1 MPPHAA
7 YDVVIAGGGLAGLT
21 LARQLRME
29 APELRVFVAERR
41 THPAPEAAFKVG
53 ESTVEISAHYFRT
66 RLRLASHLREQQLEK
81 FGLRYFFP
89 TPDNRKIDERFE
101 LGPPCFPPVPSFQL
115 DRGRLENM
123 LLAAGRESGIEIQD
137 AARVTG
143 VHLGQPHRIEV
154 TDGSGSREIHARWL
168 VDATGR
174 HGLLRRRLQLDRAVG
189 HTANASWFRVPARVK
204 IDDWSTSKG
213 WRARV
218 PLANRWLST
227 NHLMGRGYWVWLIP
241 LGSGSTSIGI
251 VADEALHPFSRINRF
266 DRALDWLR
274 EFEPQC
280 AAVTEEHADTLEDFL
295 ALRHFAHG
303 CRQVYSADRWALIG
317 EAGPFT
323 DPFYSPGSD
332 FIAMGNDFTAD
343 LIRRDIAGEDVSARA
358 VTFNELY
365 LRLFDGFLR
374 LYEGQYAIMGNAQV
388 MTCKIAWDNACYWSV
403 PALLF
408 YQQRLRDP
416 AFMGS
421 IDLLMRR
428 FFVLHARMQQ
438 YFRAWHERDERLYG
452 EGFTSVVAL
461 ERLRQLQAGLG
472 DASEDDDDLRDR
484 VVNNLLWL
492 ERFAGAIQ
500 GLARENGVEGA
511 EVDRILSLADF
522 RQASLDVEAFRAP
535 LANRPLVLR
544 PRSPVLRPRSEVLG
558 LCPAS
563 PEWASVDENWNW
575 ELRTE
580 DCGLMIRTEDPGPGM
595 KDWGRVTRPR
605 AAPLPRRCRQR
616 PTTSRRRT
624 RPERPWPRW
633 PPRRRRIPGR

>member
-1 MPPHAA
+1 M
-7 YDVVIAGGGLAGLT
+7 
-21 LARQLRME
+21 
-29 APELRVFVAERR
+29 
-41 THPAPEAAFKVG
+41 
-53 ESTVEISAHYFRT
+53 
-66 RLRLASHLREQQLEK
+66 
-81 FGLRYFFP
+81 
-89 TPDNRKIDERFE
+89 
-101 LGPPCFPPVPSFQL
+101 
-115 DRGRLENM
+115 
-123 LLAAGRESGIEIQD
+123 
-137 AARVTG
+137 
-143 VHLGQPHRIEV
+143 
-154 TDGSGSREIHARWL
+154 
-168 VDATGR
+168 
-174 HGLLRRRLQLDRAVG
+174 
-189 HTANASWFRVPARVK
+189 
-204 IDDWSTSKG
+204 
-213 WRARV
+213 
-218 PLANRWLST
+218 
-227 NHLMGRGYWVWLIP
+227 
-241 LGSGSTSIGI
+241 
-251 VADEALHPFSRINRF
+251 
-266 DRALDWLR
+266 
-274 EFEPQC
+274 
-280 AAVTEEHADTLEDFL
+280 EDFL

-472 DASEDDDDLRDR
+472 DASEDDNDLRDR

-535 LANRPLVLR
+535 LANRP
-544 PRSPVLRPRSEVLG
+544 
-558 LCPAS
+558 
-563 PEWASVDENWNW
+563 
-575 ELRTE
+575 
-580 DCGLMIRTEDPGPGM
+580 
-595 KDWGRVTRPR
+595 
-605 AAPLPRRCRQR
+605 
-616 PTTSRRRT
+616 
-624 RPERPWPRW
+624 
-633 PPRRRRIPGR
+633 

>member
-1 MPPHAA
+1 M
-7 YDVVIAGGGLAGLT
+7 
-21 LARQLRME
+21 
-29 APELRVFVAERR
+29 
-41 THPAPEAAFKVG
+41 
-53 ESTVEISAHYFRT
+53 
-66 RLRLASHLREQQLEK
+66 
-81 FGLRYFFP
+81 
-89 TPDNRKIDERFE
+89 
-101 LGPPCFPPVPSFQL
+101 
-115 DRGRLENM
+115 
-123 LLAAGRESGIEIQD
+123 
-137 AARVTG
+137 
-143 VHLGQPHRIEV
+143 
-154 TDGSGSREIHARWL
+154 
-168 VDATGR
+168 
-174 HGLLRRRLQLDRAVG
+174 
-189 HTANASWFRVPARVK
+189 
-204 IDDWSTSKG
+204 
-213 WRARV
+213 
-218 PLANRWLST
+218 
-227 NHLMGRGYWVWLIP
+227 
-241 LGSGSTSIGI
+241 
-251 VADEALHPFSRINRF
+251 
-266 DRALDWLR
+266 
-274 EFEPQC
+274 
-280 AAVTEEHADTLEDFL
+280 AAV
-295 ALRHFAHG
+295 R
-303 CRQVYSADRWALIG
+303 CYSADRWALIG

-343 LIRRDIAGEDVSARA
+343 LIRRDVAGEDVSARA

-428 FFVLHARMQQ
+428 FFVLHARMQR

-492 ERFAGAIQ
+492 ERFAGAIR
-500 GLARENGVEGA
+500 GWPVRT
-511 EVDRILSLADF
+511 
-522 RQASLDVEAFRAP
+522 ASKEPRWIAFSRWRTSGRRRSTSRRSGR
-535 LANRPLVLR
+535 LCQSSIVLR

-563 PEWASVDENWNW
+563 RNGHQSTRTGNW

-580 DCGLMIRTEDPGPGM
+580 DCGLMIRTEDPGPGT
-595 KDWGRVTRPR
+595 KDG
-605 AAPLPRRCRQR
+605 
-616 PTTSRRRT
+616 TSD
-624 RPERPWPRW
+624 
-633 PPRRRRIPGR
+633 